1 MKSIFLS
8 LYVVVMTMSLNAQT
22 VNQRF
27 FLDFGPNDVTNGNIT
42 VSPDV
47 NGNYWTNV
55 TGYALNSNVTLVNT
69 ANTTSNY
76 VLTTTVACSKNG
88 ILNGALLTPD
98 PALLGEM
105 AVNTATQD
113 YFFNGV
119 AASFKISGLNP
130 SKGYKFHAF
139 GSRSSATE
147 VRTTQYVFTGVNSFT
162 GTNQTSGPGLGGATM
177 NQNTQTFLT
186 STIISPTAS
195 GVITIDVSKAAG
207 TYWHLN
213 MMKIEEFNAS
223 PLESI
228 TVTSKSVSAAEG
240 TYRMTATILP
250 INAIKEVTWSLDNTE
265 IATIDGTGLLKAKK
279 DGTITVTATTKDPT
293 STVKGSLQLSVIGA
307 KIAVIQSLFLDF
319 GTSAALTISPDAN
332 GNYWNNITD
341 PTATALA
348 VPLVNSLS
356 TTTGYS
362 QKMITSLSAY
372 DVTAGGLAA
381 PDPLLLGEFA
391 IATATQ
397 DYFGNSTTG
406 SMSFAGLNPN
416 SVYKFKIFGSR
427 NTTETRIA
435 QYDLVGLN
443 TSSGT
448 LQTGGVNLGGPGYN
462 GNTSTV
468 YSSGFVVPNASNEI
482 SLKITK
488 LQGSNNN
495 INILKIE
502 EYDHTP
508 IDSITIASQ
517 AVSGT
522 LGAYQMTATVSPSNT
537 LFQDVTWSVDNQAIA
552 TIDNTGIL
560 KAKTTGTVTVT
571 ATTKDP
577 SSTKSGNL
585 QMNVS
590 IENVTSI
597 TVTSALVNNSSNT
610 LQMTAD
616 VLPSTA
622 TFKGV
627 KWSIDNPVVASIDST
642 GFIIVKANGTLKVTA
657 TTTQPNAAI
666 SGTCQIVTIVD
677 DALLNKSK
685 ISVMGSSVPSGA
697 GATTVVQGYVGL
709 YTKLLQ
715 DRYANST
722 GSSWNVA
729 NISVGGD
736 NTLKV
741 MARWNT
747 DLIPQYSKYVMYA
760 LSLGNEGILG
770 GGQPKFDQ
778 FKTNMLLL
786 IDNARKKGMY
796 PMVTNCYTRAD
807 FTAVEYEFIK
817 QMNLLIH
824 EWDVPSVNLLGA
836 IDDGAGKWPVG
847 YQFDTAHPNDAGH
860 IELSMAVVP
869 SLYDAIKAGKPLP
882 VKATGT
888 YLKMGKSLANQNQIA
903 LTPENTIHPFTISF
917 DVKTT
922 DTGTIASFKQGTA
935 LGTVSINA
943 SGMLCYQSPNGGSLT
958 GQVAVNDGQWHKI
971 TLTHF
976 YARGETILYVD
987 TIAIGNSSEKLQAL
1001 SFYLSDKDAPNAVEF
1016 RELFFYRAGMN
1027 AYEVAALNA
1036 GKMLKSSLEIYAPLD
1051 GQKILSN
1058 DILVNLAQSTNTI
1071 KLNEIPT
1078 KVTGISDLNA
1088 VSASPN
1094 PVIDKLIISG
1104 ISPSQ
1109 NSLGTIYGVYGRVVL
1124 SNIIMNNNYLNV
1136 ASLQAGWYILSLK
1149 NNDSNKNVRLNFIK
1163 K

>member
-1 MKSIFLS
+1 MKSFFIS
-8 LYVVVMTMSLNAQT
+8 LYVVLMSISISAQT
-22 VNQRF
+22 LNQRF

-42 VSPDV
+42 VNPDA

-55 TGYALNSNVTLVNT
+55 TGYALNSTTTLFNT
-69 ANTTSNY
+69 ANASTSY

-98 PALLGEM
+98 PVLLGEM
-105 AVNTATQD
+105 AINTATQD

-119 AASFKISGLNP
+119 AASFKLSGLNP
-130 SKGYKFHAF
+130 SKGYKFYAF
-139 GSRSSATE
+139 GSRSSTSE
-147 VRTTQYVFTGVNSFT
+147 VRTTQYVFTGINSFT

-186 STIISPTAS
+186 STIISPTAA
-195 GVITIDVSKAAG
+195 GIITIDVSKSAG

-213 MMKIEEFNAS
+213 MMKIEEYNSA

-228 TVTSKSVSAAEG
+228 TVTGKSVSAAEG
-240 TYRMTATILP
+240 TYQMTATIVP
-250 INAIKEVTWSLDNTE
+250 INAVKEVSWSVDNTE
-265 IATIDGTGLLKAKK
+265 IATIDGTGFLKAKK
-279 DGTITVTATTKDPT
+279 DGTIAVTATTKDPT
-293 STVKGSLQLSVIGA
+293 STISGSLQLSVIGA
-307 KIAVIQSLFLDF
+307 KISAIQSLFIDF
-319 GTSAALTISPDAN
+319 GTSAALTASPDAN

-341 PTATALA
+341 PTATAAA
-348 VPLVNSLS
+348 VLLVNSVNTS
-356 TTTGYS
+356 TGYS
-362 QKMITSLSAY
+362 QKMNTALNAY
-372 DVTAGGLAA
+372 DVNAGGLAA

-391 IATATQ
+391 VASATQ
-397 DYFGNSTTG
+397 DYFGNSSTG
-406 SMSFAGLNPN
+406 SMKFTALNPN

-435 QYDLVGLN
+435 QYDLAGLN
-443 TSSGT
+443 TSTGT

-462 GNTSTV
+462 GNNSTLF
-468 YSSGFVVPNASNEI
+468 SSGFVVPNTSNEI
-482 SLKITK
+482 LLTLTK
-488 LQGSNNN
+488 LLGSNNN
-495 INILKIE
+495 INALKIE
-502 EYDHTP
+502 EYNHTP
-508 IDSITIASQ
+508 ITSITVTSQ
-517 AVSGT
+517 TVSGT
-522 LGAYQMTATVSPSNT
+522 TGAYQMTATVAPSNAI
-537 LFQDVTWSVDNQAIA
+537 FQDVSWSVDNPAIA
-552 TIDNTGIL
+552 TIDNTGLL

-577 SSTKSGNL
+577 SSTISGNL
-585 QMNVS
+585 QMSVA

-597 TVTSALVNNSSNT
+597 TVSSALINNSTNT
-610 LQMTAD
+610 LQMSANI
-616 VLPSTA
+616 LPSTA
-622 TFKGV
+622 TFKEV
-627 KWSIDNPVVASIDST
+627 KWSIDNTTLASIDST
-642 GFIIVKANGTLKVTA
+642 GFIIVKANGTLTITA
-657 TTTQPNAAI
+657 TTTQPNSAI
-666 SGTCQIVTIVD
+666 NGTLQIVTVVD

-697 GATTVVQGYVGL
+697 GASTVAQGYIGL

-715 DRYANST
+715 DRYTNST
-722 GSSWNVA
+722 GLNWNVA

-741 MARWNT
+741 MARWDN

-770 GGQPKFDQ
+770 GGQPKFNQ

-796 PMVTNCYTRAD
+796 PIVTNCYTRAD

-817 QMNLLIH
+817 QMNLLMH

-836 IDDGAGKWPVG
+836 IDDGSGKWPVG
-847 YQFDTAHPNDAGH
+847 YQYDTAHPNDAGH
-860 IELSMAVVP
+860 IELAMAVVP
-869 SLYDAIKAGKPLP
+869 SMYDAIKAGKALP

-888 YLKMGKSLANQNQIA
+888 YFTMGKSLAVQNQIA

-922 DTGTIASFKQGTA
+922 DTGTIASFKQGVA
-935 LGTVSINA
+935 VGTLSINA

-958 GQVAVNDGQWHKI
+958 GLVAVNNGEWHKI

-976 YARGETILYVD
+976 YARGETILYAD
-987 TIAIGNSSEKLQAL
+987 NIAIGSVSEKIEAL
-1001 SFYLSDKDAPNAVEF
+1001 SFYLSDKDAPNAVDF

-1027 AYEVAALNA
+1027 AYEIAALNN
-1036 GKMLKSSLEIYAPLD
+1036 GRMLKSSLEIYAPLD

-1058 DILVNLAQSTNTI
+1058 DILMNLAQSTNTL
-1071 KLNEIPT
+1071 KFVEIPT
-1078 KVTGISDLNA
+1078 KVTDISNLNA
-1088 VSASPN
+1088 VSVFPN
-1094 PVIDKLIISG
+1094 PVVDKLFING
-1104 ISPSQ
+1104 ISSVK
-1109 NSLGTIYGVYGRVVL
+1109 NILGTIYSIDGRILL
-1124 SNIIMNNNYLNV
+1124 SNIILNNNQLNI
-1136 ASLQAGWYILSLK
+1136 STLQAGSYILSMK
-1149 NNDSNKNVRLNFIK
+1149 SNNSNENFRLNFIK